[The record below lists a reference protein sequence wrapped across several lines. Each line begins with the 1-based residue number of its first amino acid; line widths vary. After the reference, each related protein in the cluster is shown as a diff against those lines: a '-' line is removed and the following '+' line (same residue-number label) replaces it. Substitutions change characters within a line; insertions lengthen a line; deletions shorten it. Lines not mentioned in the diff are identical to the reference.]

1 MLVVQFIFGF
11 AGMAGLAVTYG
22 LNLNARQSR
31 WILSLCKLENRI
43 ISVERIQQYTRL
55 PSEAPAI
62 IKDSRPPHDWP
73 SSGTVEFVN
82 LQVYHNFTIYCAFRK
97 IIINPFP
104 TLFCLI
110 PIVTFVMI
118 IQYSHVIFT
127 RIGFCSFLLYIG
139 TICSTFAVSS
149 QWY

>member
-1 MLVVQFIFGF
+1 MSVAQFIFGF

-43 ISVERIQQYTRL
+43 ISVERIQQYTQL

-73 SSGTVEFVN
+73 SSGTVEFMN
-82 LQVYHNFTIYCAFRK
+82 LQVNHTIIFGYLYSLTV
-97 IIINPFP
+97 IYS
-104 TLFCLI
+104 I
-110 PIVTFVMI
+110 P
-118 IQYSHVIFT
+118 S
-127 RIGFCSFLLYIG
+127 
-139 TICSTFAVSS
+139 
-149 QWY
+149 